1 MASQVGTKVLPEWT
15 RGLSLRYDVEDGLGL
30 AVVILF
36 EEQGF
41 ALVLFGMVADVIVEP
56 MLVLRRFLLG
66 LTILGFPSLRGTR
79 LACLLNLLED
89 AFHNVDASLDF
100 YLVFSNVVPLFR
112 AS

>member
-1 MASQVGTKVLPEWT
+1 MAGQVGTKVLPEWT
-15 RGLSLRYDVEDGLGL
+15 RGLGLRDDIEDGLGL
-30 AVVILF
+30 AAVVILF

-41 ALVLFGMVADVIVEP
+41 ALVLLGVVADVIVES

-66 LTILGFPSLRGTR
+66 LTR

-89 AFHNVDASLDF
+89 AFHDVDASLDF